1 MNADNPFVRN
11 PDVDFDD
18 ADSLS
23 ADRAREQVEQLRE
36 AIDFHDYR
44 YYVKSDPVIA
54 DRTYDLLF
62 RRLET
67 LEATFPELQSANSPT
82 RRVGAEPLDSLVRV
96 EHVEP
101 MLSLN
106 AEFEADNVAGFDKFI
121 RDNLDGGS
129 FSYVCEPKF
138 DGLSVELLYEGGELS
153 RAATR
158 GNGEEG
164 ELVTDNVRTI
174 HSVPLRLQG
183 DDYPDFLAVRGEVL
197 MPKSG
202 FQELNKRR
210 IERGDDPFANP
221 RNAAAGTVRLLD
233 PSQVAARPLDVFFYD
248 VMASSESVA
257 ETECAVLE
265 RFPSWGLKID
275 EHSRRCESLEEVE
288 QFYARLEEVRDELDY
303 EIDGM
308 VIKVNEFEHRQR
320 LGVRSR
326 SPRWALAWK
335 FTPKKEITTLA
346 EIVVQVGRTGKLTP
360 VALLDPVDVGGVT
373 VSRATLHNIEEVH
386 AKDVRVGDTVRI
398 QRAGD
403 VIPEVV
409 ERIVEGDE
417 GESGQDGERGEPF
430 EMPSHCPSC
439 GAEVVREGPN
449 HFCPNS
455 MSCPAQLRGRIQHF
469 SARNAMDIEGLGE
482 ETVEQLVSREL
493 VRAIPDLYE
502 LDVDTIA
509 SLERF
514 AQRSAQKLYDNIQ
527 GSRQVRLD
535 RFLYALGIPMVG
547 QHTARLLAEAFG
559 SLDALRDAGEDEL
572 LAVSGVGSEIA
583 GSVVDFFDEDRN
595 QRALNRLF
603 EMGLEL
609 QNLPSA
615 GGADGALQG
624 KKFVFTGGLEHF
636 TRSEA
641 KRRVEELGGRATSSV
656 SGETDYVVAGENPGS
671 KLDQAR
677 DLGVEILDEAA
688 FVELLGESTG

>member
-1 MNADNPFVRN
+1 MNADNPFVRD
-11 PDVDFDD
+11 PQLDFDD
-18 ADSLS
+18 VDTLS
-23 ADRAREQVEQLRE
+23 DDQAREQVERLRE
-36 AIDFHDYR
+36 ALDFHDYR
-44 YYVKSDPVIA
+44 YYVQNDPVIA
-54 DRTYDLLF
+54 DRAYDQLF
-62 RRLET
+62 RRLEA
-67 LEATFPELQSANSPT
+67 LEEAFPELQSPNSPT
-82 RRVGAEPLDSLVRV
+82 RRVGAEPLDSLERV
-96 EHVEP
+96 EHVAP

-121 RDNLDGGS
+121 RDNLDGGE
-129 FSYVCEPKF
+129 FTYVCEPKF
-138 DGLSVELLYEGGELS
+138 DGLSVEILYENGELT
-153 RAATR
+153 RASTR

-174 HSVPLRLQG
+174 HAVPLRLQG

-233 PSQVAARPLDVFFYD
+233 PSQVAQRPLDIFFYD
-248 VMASSESVA
+248 VMDASAPVA
-257 ETECAVLE
+257 ETECRVLD
-265 RFPSWGLKID
+265 RFPRWGLKID
-275 EHSRRCESLEEVE
+275 EHSRRCETLEEVE
-288 QFYARLEEVRDELDY
+288 AFYASLEEVRDELDY

-308 VIKVNEFEHRQR
+308 VIKVNEFAHRER

-335 FTPKKEITTLA
+335 FTPKKEITTL
-346 EIVVQVGRTGKLTP
+346 EQIVVQVGRTGKLTP

-409 ERIVEGDE
+409 ERIDTANEKG
-417 GESGQDGERGEPF
+417 GEDERGEPF
-430 EMPSHCPSC
+430 EMPEHCPSC

-449 HFCPNS
+449 HFCPNG

-469 SARNAMDIEGLGE
+469 AARNAMDIEGLGE
-482 ETVEQLVSREL
+482 ETVEQLVSREM
-493 VRAIPDLYE
+493 VRSIPDLYE
-502 LDVDTIA
+502 LDVDAIA
-509 SLERF
+509 GLERF
-514 AQRSAQKLYDNIQ
+514 ADKSARKLYDNIQ
-527 GSRQVRLD
+527 GSKKVRLH
-535 RFLYALGIPMVG
+535 RFLFALGIPMVG

-559 SLDALRDAGEDEL
+559 SLDALRDADEEAL
-572 LAVSGVGSEIA
+572 LEVSGVGSEIA
-583 GSVVDFFDEDRN
+583 GSVVDFFDEEQN
-595 QRALNRLF
+595 ERALERLF
-603 EMGLEL
+603 DMGLEL
-609 QNLPSA
+609 EEPPSA
-615 GGADGALQG
+615 GGEAERPLEG
-624 KKFVFTGGLEHF
+624 KKFVFTGSLADF

-641 KRRVEELGGRATSSV
+641 KRRVEDLGARATSSV
-656 SGETDYVVAGENPGS
+656 SGETDYVVVGDNPGS

-677 DLGVEILDEAA
+677 ELGVEILDEEA
-688 FVELLGESTG
+688 FGELLSGL